1 MGKLLSTSLCIFL
14 YILNIGLCKAQDP
27 NVSGKVIDESG
38 MPIPGV
44 TVIIKGTSK
53 GTVTDFEGEYAISAS
68 ESNAVLVF
76 SYIGF
81 TTQEVKVAGSTLNV
95 TLKQSFE
102 SLDEVVV
109 TAFGSQK
116 KINVT
121 GAISEVSGDN
131 LVSTRVG
138 NISNALVGNSSGVTG
153 LQTSGEPGRNATNIK
168 IRGLATYGNTTPLIV
183 IDGVEQAVERAFD
196 ELNAMDPNEIKSVSI
211 LKDAASTA
219 VYGIR
224 GANGVIIV
232 TTKRGNIGKPKI
244 NFSTNFGMTQATQL
258 QEGVSSYEWAL
269 MRNEGIRNEMN
280 SYPSTDGLSAFIYNE
295 DDLWKFK
302 NGRDYTPEEVDAMP
316 NLSAEQREMLKN
328 SPAIYYGNSD
338 LYADQFEGVAPQVQL
353 NFNISGG
360 TERLK
365 YFTSLGYFSQ
375 QGIGDNTSYYGSETG
390 SKFQRYNFRSN
401 FDIDVLKNVKVSL
414 NLAGQFGTTQG
425 PGISSDPYDL
435 NGRYKVMM
443 QYIYDG
449 NPFMTPGI
457 VDGNLISG
465 YAGVAGTAQNP
476 LALKTDSQIGNQNS
490 VFNLLTSG
498 TGYIYNT
505 LLDNSMRIEHTMDYL
520 VRGLKA
526 HATVSYQDNY
536 NRYVTFAPSLPSYTI
551 QRNPENP
558 NDFDFFGGAIYNNE
572 FNSYGYGNWN
582 KLYVDAGLNYEGT
595 FGKHSFTGLLLSKA
609 SKYTMPN
616 DGNNTPSGI
625 MGMVGRVAYNFDE
638 KYLLEFNMGYNGT
651 EQFSEGNR
659 FGFFP
664 AYSVGWVPS
673 REDFFPENGLLS
685 FMKLRASYG
694 VVGNDL
700 LAGSGRRYLYF
711 PNTYNINQGGYWLG
725 NSDGSSTNDYYP
737 GITEGILGN
746 PNVTWE
752 RAEKYDI
759 GIELGLFE
767 DKLHITYDYFEEN
780 RNNILTT
787 LGTIPAIYG
796 VSGNSVPPVNVGKTN
811 NAGYELSLKWNDQ
824 IGDFYYSIIGNL
836 TYAKNKIIYRAE
848 APNPYPWMNQ
858 TGFSIGQRFGLTSD
872 GFFDTQEEL
881 SNRPYNTYTSN
892 KATLGDI
899 KYKDLNGDGLI
910 DNKDVSPIGYP
921 NNAQY
926 NMNLRLSMNYKGFDL
941 SALFV
946 STVNGSYYLNTGYT
960 LPFYKR
966 AGNVWKWMYDGRWT
980 PEKAASGAEITYPRS
995 TFDATSSDNNWLTS
1009 DFWMVSNNFVK
1020 LKNVELGYT
1029 FATDEEGFLG
1039 KAHINSLRIYASGNN
1054 IYTFKNELTEKGID
1068 PESPDGST
1076 YIYPLTSVFNLGF
1089 NIQF

>member
-1 MGKLLSTSLCIFL
+1 MGKLLSASLCIFL
-14 YILNIGLCKAQDP
+14 YIVNIGLCNAQDL
-27 NVSGKVIDESG
+27 NVNGTVIDDTG

-44 TVIIKGTSK
+44 TVIIKGTSI
-53 GTVTDFEGEYAISAS
+53 GTVTDFEGEYSINAS
-68 ESNAVLVF
+68 NENAVLVF

-81 TTQEVKVAGSTLNV
+81 ATQEVKVSSGAMDV
-95 TLKQSFE
+95 TMKQSFE

-131 LVSTRVG
+131 LVSSRVA

-153 LQTSGEPGRNATNIK
+153 MQTSGEPGRNATNIT

-196 ELNAMDPNEIKSVSI
+196 ELNAMDPNEIKSISI
-211 LKDAASTA
+211 LKDASSTA

-244 NFSTNFGMTQATQL
+244 NFSTNFGLTQATHL

-280 SYPSTDGLSAFIYNE
+280 SYPSTDGLSAYLYNE

-302 NGRDYTPEEVDAMP
+302 NGRDYTPDEVDAMG
-316 NLSAEQREMLKN
+316 NLTAEQREMLKN

-338 LYADQFEGVAPQVQL
+338 LYADQFEGVAPQIQL

-375 QGIGDNTSYYGSETG
+375 RGIGDNTSYHGSDTG
-390 SKFQRYNFRSN
+390 SKFKRYNFRSN

-465 YAGVAGTAQNP
+465 YAGVPGTPQNP
-476 LALKTDSQIGNQNS
+476 LGLKTDSQIGNQNA
-490 VFNLLTSG
+490 VYNLLTSG
-498 TGYIYNT
+498 TGHIYNT
-505 LLDNSMRIEHTMDYL
+505 LLDNSVRIQHTMDYL
-520 VRGLKA
+520 VRGLKT

-582 KLYVDAGLNYEGT
+582 KLYVDAGLDYAAA
-595 FGKHSFTGLLLSKA
+595 FGKHAVSGLFLGKA

-616 DGNNTPSGI
+616 DDNNTPSGI
-625 MGMVGRVAYNFDE
+625 MGMVGRITYNFDE

-673 REDFFPENGLLS
+673 REDFFPEDSFIS

-700 LAGSGRRYLYF
+700 LADSGRRYLYF

-725 NSDGSSTNDYYP
+725 NSDGSSTNDYYS

-759 GIELGLFE
+759 GLELGLFE

-796 VSGNSVPPVNVGKTN
+796 VSGSAVPPVNVGKTN
-811 NAGYELSLKWNDQ
+811 NSGYELSIKWNDQ
-824 IGDFYYSIIGNL
+824 IGDFYYSIVGNL

-872 GFFDTQEEL
+872 GFFDTTEEL

-926 NMNLRLSMNYKGFDL
+926 NMNLRLSTNYKGFDL

-980 PEKAASGAEITYPRS
+980 PEKASSGAEITYPRS
-995 TFDATSSDNNWLTS
+995 TFDATASDNNWLTS

-1029 FATDEEGFLG
+1029 FTTNEEGFLG
-1039 KAHINSLRIYASGNN
+1039 KSHINSLRIYASGNN
-1054 IYTFKNELTEKGID
+1054 LYTFKNDLTEKGID

>member
-1 MGKLLSTSLCIFL
+1 
-14 YILNIGLCKAQDP
+14 
-27 NVSGKVIDESG
+27 
-38 MPIPGV
+38 
-44 TVIIKGTSK
+44 
-53 GTVTDFEGEYAISAS
+53 
-68 ESNAVLVF
+68 
-76 SYIGF
+76 
-81 TTQEVKVAGSTLNV
+81 
-95 TLKQSFE
+95 
-102 SLDEVVV
+102 
-109 TAFGSQK
+109 
-116 KINVT
+116 
-121 GAISEVSGDN
+121 
-131 LVSTRVG
+131 
-138 NISNALVGNSSGVTG
+138 
-153 LQTSGEPGRNATNIK
+153 
-168 IRGLATYGNTTPLIV
+168 
-183 IDGVEQAVERAFD
+183 
-196 ELNAMDPNEIKSVSI
+196 
-211 LKDAASTA
+211 
-219 VYGIR
+219 
-224 GANGVIIV
+224 
-232 TTKRGNIGKPKI
+232 
-244 NFSTNFGMTQATQL
+244 
-258 QEGVSSYEWAL
+258 
-269 MRNEGIRNEMN
+269 
-280 SYPSTDGLSAFIYNE
+280 
-295 DDLWKFK
+295 
-302 NGRDYTPEEVDAMP
+302 
-316 NLSAEQREMLKN
+316 
-328 SPAIYYGNSD
+328 
-338 LYADQFEGVAPQVQL
+338 
-353 NFNISGG
+353 
-360 TERLK
+360 
-365 YFTSLGYFSQ
+365 
-375 QGIGDNTSYYGSETG
+375 
-390 SKFQRYNFRSN
+390 
-401 FDIDVLKNVKVSL
+401 
-414 NLAGQFGTTQG
+414 
-425 PGISSDPYDL
+425 
-435 NGRYKVMM
+435 MM

-836 TYAKNKIIYRAE
+836 TYAKNKIIYR
-848 APNPYPWMNQ
+848 
-858 TGFSIGQRFGLTSD
+858 
-872 GFFDTQEEL
+872 
-881 SNRPYNTYTSN
+881 
-892 KATLGDI
+892 
-899 KYKDLNGDGLI
+899 
-910 DNKDVSPIGYP
+910 
-921 NNAQY
+921 
-926 NMNLRLSMNYKGFDL
+926 
-941 SALFV
+941 
-946 STVNGSYYLNTGYT
+946 
-960 LPFYKR
+960 
-966 AGNVWKWMYDGRWT
+966 WK
-980 PEKAASGAEITYPRS
+980 P
-995 TFDATSSDNNWLTS
+995 
-1009 DFWMVSNNFVK
+1009 
-1020 LKNVELGYT
+1020 
-1029 FATDEEGFLG
+1029 
-1039 KAHINSLRIYASGNN
+1039 
-1054 IYTFKNELTEKGID
+1054 
-1068 PESPDGST
+1068 
-1076 YIYPLTSVFNLGF
+1076 
-1089 NIQF
+1089 